1 MPVVVRSVKSSIDFK
16 WDESKLGKIERNIQ
30 EGLFDLA
37 FHIAAQARRN
47 SPIVT
52 GALRNSIRIEKEN
65 DKSLVVIAGGM
76 AVNGRLINYAWVREQ
91 SNRLHPEKAHYMEKA
106 QKAIMTGNFMKQ
118 YFGKVTK

>member
-1 MPVVVRSVKSSIDFK
+1 MPVVKSVELK
-16 WDESKLGKIERNIQ
+16 WDNKKLGEMDQKAI
-30 EGLFDLA
+30 EGLFKLA
-37 FHIAAQARRN
+37 TDIAKQARRN
-47 SPIVT
+47 SPILT

-76 AVNGRLINYAWVREQ
+76 AVNVRLINYAWVREQ